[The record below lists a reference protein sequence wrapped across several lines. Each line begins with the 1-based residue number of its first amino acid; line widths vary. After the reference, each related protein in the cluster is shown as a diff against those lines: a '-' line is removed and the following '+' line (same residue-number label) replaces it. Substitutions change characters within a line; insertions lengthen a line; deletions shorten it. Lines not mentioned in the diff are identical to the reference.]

1 MPIRKSTVPHDQ
13 AFQVHRIERA
23 ARLELVDP
31 PPAAP
36 AGTEAAPGAENKA
49 ADAAKPKAGRNRQ
62 GSRKSAGTDEKPAG
76 PAPERAGQAAEGPM
90 AMPAPSEPEPAE
102 PAPEPAAAR
111 GRAPA
116 EDAKATDPD
125 NSIILK
131 MTIRHPAPGASPTF
145 DDLAEAHGARAAF
158 RLVLR
163 QALLDYSEAVEA
175 GAFASAPPDY
185 PESGTTVDTNRVFPK
200 AAYVKAA
207 RHLNRS
213 GLLSSRMIATAIGR
227 HALAAFIRTDR
238 RA

>member
-31 PPAAP
+31 APATP
-36 AGTEAAPGAENKA
+36 AGTDVAPGAKKKTADVAKA
-49 ADAAKPKAGRNRQ
+49 KAGRNRQ
-62 GSRKSAGTDEKPAG
+62 STRKFAGPDEKPAG
-76 PAPERAGQAAEGPM
+76 TAPERAGQAAEGPV
-90 AMPAPSEPEPAE
+90 ATPAPSDPEPAE

-116 EDAKATDPD
+116 EDAEATGPGD
-125 NSIILK
+125 SVILK
-131 MTIRHPAPGASPTF
+131 MTIKHPAPGASPTF
-145 DDLAEAHGARAAF
+145 DDLAEAYGARAAF

-175 GAFASAPPDY
+175 GTFASAPPDY
-185 PESGTTVDTNRVFPK
+185 PASGTTVDTNRVFPK
-200 AAYVKAA
+200 AAYAKAA

-227 HALAAFIRTDR
+227 HALAAFIRADR